1 MVATLAQMASAAYYL
16 ESQRSF
22 RHPNE
27 YYTAGEEPDGVW
39 WNPCGLFGLADG
51 DRVDSGEFHRLYHG
65 FAPDGGERLTRN
77 AGSEKRSP
85 GLDMTFSADKSVS
98 TLWALADPELRSQ
111 IERAHNDA
119 VRAALAETV
128 LRYCAWTRL
137 QERDGTRVVAADIMG
152 AMFQHGTSRENDPQ
166 LHTHCTIFN
175 AARTHRDGKYRALHQ
190 HPVYAWMKAAGAVYR
205 NALAWTLRDRLGI
218 RMEQYGKD
226 NEFTRIAGFS
236 PSAGTAGQ
244 EPAALIAHW
253 SKRRGQIVEAAR
265 EMGFTVEG
273 NAPRAAAANK
283 ITRAGKSPDNDPDI
297 RHARWRGEAA
307 GYIELE
313 ALIASLLGKVE
324 EITQEQIR
332 VLTAVLEDL
341 PDRLTREEAVFR
353 LADIVERV
361 GNATAG
367 LLKHE
372 AVATSIERVLLSP
385 EVVRL
390 TRPPRS
396 AEGLA
401 DMAHTRLY
409 STRHTLQME
418 QDVRDMAAGMAAD
431 TGHSLPAHA
440 IEERVAGLLK
450 AGYPL
455 SDEQIAAIRSV
466 TSSGGR
472 VAIIEG
478 AAGSGKTTTLR
489 PIADLYREHG
499 GDIIATAVAWR
510 TAVALGNDVEA
521 RPFCVD
527 KLLRLAARG
536 GIEIN
541 KDTTI
546 IVDEAG
552 MLSTRQAHHIL
563 QLFERHGAK
572 IVFAGDTQQQQP
584 VEAGPGLRLIR
595 DAVGSVRVDRIRRQK
610 ADLEDIL
617 THVQRE
623 TPERARLLASS
634 MAEERRT
641 HILTYYENMKGRLEF
656 TPWQVAA
663 SEALRDGDAASAIA
677 ALHLRGRFHIG
688 YDEEKT
694 LTGLV
699 DDWDRYQR
707 ANPGKSSV
715 VLARTRAEAWALS
728 HLMRERRFTAL
739 TDGEQAD
746 TDRADADRVTVMVSR
761 GTEDERSTSPLE
773 IARGDRLRIGA
784 THWKKQ
790 LFNGTVVTV
799 EDFKVERAEAGTAPI
814 VLISARTEDGREV
827 RFLHDEIRDW
837 YGNIRLDHRY
847 AMTITSAQGLTVD
860 RTFLLADARPSRETI
875 YPAATRHRERL
886 DIYVNRSPLALD
898 IADRRIDNDQE
909 AAVTDTEIRA
919 YLAERWSRSQPKE
932 AALDYMAGGLWED
945 RRENVGVDRVRSPG
959 KAQGVAEDIRA
970 AANDNALVRIARDVR
985 RTAFGWRHAQTVA
998 AFADGRRQ
1006 VLAAYDDLR
1015 ERTRSQGDA
1024 VALGPAY
1031 RETLTRHGVLLK
1043 QAETF
1048 RARPDEFASLL
1059 ADRGGVARKDL
1070 DDFENLH
1077 ARARRHKRAA
1087 TMRHVHRIKRE
1098 AEQEAQHPKP
1108 ELRQGELVLEGGR
1121 TEKPRRA
1128 DTVTRD
1134 ATGAPSADRGAAE
1147 SRIIDTIPPVEAEDY
1162 PWALAATAQED
1173 VPPPDQYPATEPADS
1188 AITTPNTTAPLT
1200 DGESAKPDWYAPYE
1214 ALHRDWTRLIE
1225 RVRQTGEPLFY
1236 AKGYADIIPRILAIT
1251 KNPDIPAEIR
1261 APMIEGLENHQRDV
1275 SVRRY
1280 VEDYLGSA
1288 ERHMDSHASLQR
1300 IADSL
1305 GVRIVKVSDHLGWR
1319 QDADRL
1325 MKAAEAILADGET
1338 YGPHLDNMETGRARV
1353 ERELSRLRHVI
1364 REDGE
1369 YASKFKTPRPHSE
1382 PVDTQ
1387 DTVEQLEPT
1396 TPAWMPAYEALRQD
1410 WNSLIEDARQA
1421 GIPLFYAKGY
1431 MDIVVRVQTI
1441 AETPD
1446 IPAKSRAP
1454 LIQVLE
1460 NHQHY
1465 LSTRKQIL
1473 EYPGEA
1479 QRHMDARAPLHD
1491 VAADQETEL
1500 TGIKAYPEWRQ
1511 EAERLMAAGEA
1522 ILSGKEIYGGHLDRL
1537 VTARTHMTRALSAL
1551 REAIRVDDK
1560 ELAERQVRELR
1571 RQQNRHWVGPRV
1583 ASNDGALPDPARAMS
1598 SGGAPVRAALS
1609 RFGSAIGHFVGGQDY
1624 HDRIRTATFAREA
1637 LESAGK
1643 LKRDWNR
1650 QVDRAAEEGVHVIY
1664 TDGYHRLHKEL
1675 DAIAGDM
1682 LLDRAVKSEI
1692 RAVLAQLN
1700 SVVSNRNYFE
1710 SCRKYMAD
1718 RLDHREAL
1726 EADAAERGV
1735 AVPDLGRYDTW
1746 RDVTDFAVGRC
1757 EGLKDDPGRYAIHLD
1772 YIEHAQESLDL
1783 ALARVRDVL
1792 EDDDRHLAVTLAGQR
1807 EGEDIRM
1814 REERIARL
1822 LDDPEKLRELRQQR
1836 AERKA
1841 ERQQHNGRYQSYGM
1855 RL

>member
-39 WNPCGLFGLADG
+39 WNPCCLFGLADG
-51 DRVDSGEFHRLYHG
+51 GRVDGGDFHRLYHG
-65 FAPDGGERLTRN
+65 FAPEGGERLTRN

-98 TLWALADPELRSQ
+98 ALWAIADPELRSE
-111 IERAHNDA
+111 IESAHNDA
-119 VRAALAETV
+119 ARAALAETV

-175 AARTHRDGKYRALHQ
+175 AARTHRDGRYRALHQ

-205 NALAWTLRDRLGI
+205 NALAWNLRDRLGI

-236 PSAGTAGQ
+236 PSAGAAGQ

-283 ITRAGKSPDNDPDI
+283 ITRNGKSLDNDPEI
-297 RHARWRGEAA
+297 RHTRWRFEAE
-307 GYIELE
+307 GFVERE
-313 ALIASLLGKVE
+313 ALIASLLGKSE
-324 EITQEQIR
+324 DITQEQIR
-332 VLTAVLEDL
+332 ALTEVLEDL
-341 PDRLTREEAVFR
+341 PYRLTREEAVFR
-353 LADIVERV
+353 LPDIVERV

-367 LLKHE
+367 LLNRD
-372 AVATSIERVLLSP
+372 AVTTSIERVLLSP

-409 STRHTLQME
+409 STRHTLRME
-418 QDVRDMAAGMAAD
+418 QEVRDMAAGMAAD
-431 TGHSLPAHA
+431 TGHALSAQV
-440 IEERVAGLLK
+440 IEAKVAGLLK

-455 SDEQIAAIRSV
+455 SEEQIAAIRSV

-499 GDIIATAVAWR
+499 SDIIATAVAWR
-510 TAVALGNDVEA
+510 TAVALGNDVDA

-563 QLFERHGAK
+563 QLSERHGAK

-617 THVQRE
+617 THVQGE
-623 TPERARLLASS
+623 TPETARLLANS

-641 HILTYYENMKGRLEF
+641 RILAYYENMKGRLVF

-663 SEALRDGDAASAIA
+663 SEALRDGDAASAIT

-715 VLARTRAEAWALS
+715 VLARTRAEVRALS
-728 HLMRERRFTAL
+728 HLMRERRFAAL
-739 TDGEQAD
+739 PGSKRTDV
-746 TDRADADRVTVMVSR
+746 DRVTVIVSR
-761 GTEDERSTSPLE
+761 GTEDERATSPLE
-773 IARGDRLRIGA
+773 IARGDRLRIGS
-784 THWKKQ
+784 THWEKQ

-799 EDFKVERAEAGTAPI
+799 EDFKVERSEADTEPS

-827 RFLHDEIRDW
+827 RFRHDEIRDW
-837 YGNIRLDHRY
+837 YGNIRLDHGY

-860 RTFLLADARPSRETI
+860 RTFLLADARPARETI

-886 DIYVNRSPLALD
+886 DIYVNRAPLALD
-898 IADRRIDNDQE
+898 IANRRADNDQE
-909 AAVTDTEIRA
+909 AAVTDIEIRA

-932 AALDYMAGGLWED
+932 AALDYMVDGGWED
-945 RRENVGVDRVRSPG
+945 RRENVAETKSRPPGGTQDGAGSVR
-959 KAQGVAEDIRA
+959 AVA
-970 AANDNALVRIARDVR
+970 NNNALARIARDVR

-998 AFADGRRQ
+998 AFADGREQ

-1015 ERTRSQGDA
+1015 ERTRAEGDA
-1024 VALGPAY
+1024 VALGGAFQ
-1031 RETLTRHGVLLK
+1031 ETLTRHGLLLK

-1048 RARPDEFASLL
+1048 HARPDEFASLL
-1059 ADRGGVARKDL
+1059 TQRGGIARKDL
-1070 DDFENLH
+1070 DAFEDLH
-1077 ARARRHKRAA
+1077 ARARRHRRAA

-1098 AEQEAQHPKP
+1098 VEQEAQHPKP
-1108 ELRQGELVLEGGR
+1108 EVRQGELALEGGHA
-1121 TEKPRRA
+1121 EAPRRA

-1134 ATGAPSADRGAAE
+1134 TTGMQAPDRDAAE
-1147 SRIIDTIPPVEAEDY
+1147 IRHIDTVPPAEAEDY
-1162 PWALAATAQED
+1162 PWVFAAAQED
-1173 VPPPDQYPATEPADS
+1173 EPTPERDS
-1188 AITTPNTTAPLT
+1188 P
-1200 DGESAKPDWYAPYE
+1200 KPDWYAPYE
-1214 ALHRDWTRLIE
+1214 ALQRDWSELIE
-1225 RVRQTGEPLFY
+1225 RVQQTGEPLFY
-1236 AKGYADIIPRILAIT
+1236 AEGYANIIPRIQALAE
-1251 KNPDIPAEIR
+1251 NRDIPAKTR
-1261 APMIEGLENHQRDV
+1261 ALMIEALENHQRDL
-1275 SVRRY
+1275 SARQY
-1280 VEDYLGSA
+1280 VEDFLGAA
-1288 ERHMDSHASLQR
+1288 ERHMDAHASVQR

-1305 GVRIVKVSDHLGWR
+1305 GVRIVEVSDHLGWR
-1319 QDADRL
+1319 QQADRL
-1325 MKAAEAILADGET
+1325 TAAAEAILTDGEM
-1338 YGPHLDNMETGRARV
+1338 YGLHLENIATGRGRV
-1353 ERELSRLRHVI
+1353 ERELSRLRHTI

-1369 YASKFKTPRPHSE
+1369 YASKVKKPDPLGE
-1382 PVDTQ
+1382 PVDTREA
-1387 DTVEQLEPT
+1387 VEQPEPAE
-1396 TPAWMPAYEALRQD
+1396 PAWMPTYEALRQD
-1410 WNSLIEDARQA
+1410 WNSLIEDARQT
-1421 GIPLFYAKGY
+1421 GTPSFYAKGY
-1431 MDIVVRVQTI
+1431 MDIIPRIRGLT
-1441 AETPD
+1441 ENPD

-1454 LIQVLE
+1454 LIRVLE
-1460 NHQHY
+1460 NHQRY
-1465 LSTRKQIL
+1465 LSTRKHIL
-1473 EYPGEA
+1473 DYPGEVER
-1479 QRHMDARAPLHD
+1479 QVDARASLQD
-1491 VAADQETEL
+1491 VVADQVIEL
-1500 TGIKAYPEWRQ
+1500 TGVLAYPDWRQ
-1511 EAERLMAAGEA
+1511 EAERLTAAGEA
-1522 ILSGKEIYGGHLDRL
+1522 ILSDRENMAPIL
-1537 VTARTHMTRALSAL
+1537 TGSWT
-1551 REAIRVDDK
+1551 
-1560 ELAERQVRELR
+1560 
-1571 RQQNRHWVGPRV
+1571 
-1583 ASNDGALPDPARAMS
+1583 
-1598 SGGAPVRAALS
+1598 SGRS
-1609 RFGSAIGHFVGGQDY
+1609 
-1624 HDRIRTATFAREA
+1624 
-1637 LESAGK
+1637 
-1643 LKRDWNR
+1643 
-1650 QVDRAAEEGVHVIY
+1650 
-1664 TDGYHRLHKEL
+1664 
-1675 DAIAGDM
+1675 
-1682 LLDRAVKSEI
+1682 
-1692 RAVLAQLN
+1692 
-1700 SVVSNRNYFE
+1700 
-1710 SCRKYMAD
+1710 
-1718 RLDHREAL
+1718 
-1726 EADAAERGV
+1726 
-1735 AVPDLGRYDTW
+1735 
-1746 RDVTDFAVGRC
+1746 
-1757 EGLKDDPGRYAIHLD
+1757 
-1772 YIEHAQESLDL
+1772 
-1783 ALARVRDVL
+1783 
-1792 EDDDRHLAVTLAGQR
+1792 
-1807 EGEDIRM
+1807 
-1814 REERIARL
+1814 
-1822 LDDPEKLRELRQQR
+1822 
-1836 AERKA
+1836 
-1841 ERQQHNGRYQSYGM
+1841 
-1855 RL
+1855 